1 MSKTIRYTLL
11 SLRDLAVSAG
21 PFIVL
26 AVSLLVLAYWWLDPN
41 PPKRVVLATGPAQ
54 SAYEEFGKRYAKIL
68 AEDRIDVV
76 LLPSEGSAANLQLLR
91 EGKADLGFVQG
102 GTSDAGGATD
112 DQLES
117 LGSLFLEPVW
127 LFYREEAA
135 RKVSPTA
142 PGGKV
147 AAAGASAGATER
159 SAGPPQASSA
169 PSGGSV
175 VREAT
180 SVGATLSALTQ
191 LQGLRVNVGTP
202 GSGVPNLM
210 SKLLESNRIDSS
222 TLKISQA
229 EQTPATMALLAGELD
244 AIVFAS
250 APESLM
256 VQMLLQTPGVKLMD
270 FAQSEAYSRRFAF
283 LSPAV
288 LPRGVVDLAANIP
301 PQDVRLVAPTTTLL
315 TRTSTHPALLQLFAL
330 AGHEIHGSAGWF
342 KRAREYPNV
351 KNNELPVAKEAERS
365 IQAGAP
371 LLQRYLP
378 FWVANLVER
387 MWLVMGIIL
396 AILLPLSRIVPPL
409 YQFRVRSRIF
419 RWYGQLRN
427 IENRAEETQ
436 DTAPLLEELNDMES
450 HAGKISVPLSYTDE
464 LYALRSNIQLV
475 RKRLQKL

>member
-26 AVSLLVLAYWWLDPN
+26 AVTLLVLAYWWLDPN

-68 AEDRIDVV
+68 AKDRIDVV

-102 GTSDAGGATD
+102 GTSDADIGAD
-112 DQLES
+112 GQLES

-135 RKVSPTA
+135 RKVTS
-142 PGGKV
+142 
-147 AAAGASAGATER
+147 AGASAE
-159 SAGPPQASSA
+159 
-169 PSGGSV
+169 
-175 VREAT
+175 
-180 SVGATLSALTQ
+180 ATLSTLTQ

-210 SKLLESNRIDSS
+210 TKLLESNRIDSS
-222 TLKISQA
+222 TLKISQL

-330 AGHEIHGSAGWF
+330 AGNEIHGSAGWF

-387 MWLVMGIIL
+387 MWLVMGIII

-427 IENRAEETQ
+427 IENRAEDAQ

-450 HAGKISVPLSYTDE
+450 HAEKISVPLSYTDE
-464 LYALRSNIQLV
+464 LYALRNNIQLV
-475 RKRLQKL
+475 RKKLQGR